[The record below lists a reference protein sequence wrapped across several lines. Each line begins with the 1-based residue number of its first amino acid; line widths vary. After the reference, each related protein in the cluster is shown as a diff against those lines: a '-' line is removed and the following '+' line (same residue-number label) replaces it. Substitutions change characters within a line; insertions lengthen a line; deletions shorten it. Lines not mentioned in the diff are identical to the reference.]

1 MVVAGFDASGQAVF
15 AKAYGDDS
23 NFTLASAMTAMPD
36 GNLLLSGPLSG
47 AIDFGGGAIAGVPGY
62 LVALSPSG
70 AEVWARPIESS
81 AVTVMAP
88 SKCYVRIAG
97 LAGTGA
103 KIGNGVIP
111 GEVDPNGFE
120 NGFEAVLSPAG
131 DLLGSQRFVGTT
143 TFPYRPS
150 SHRRGSGEGHSESST
165 GSRRVSRPSSWIPRR
180 PAFCERGGWA
190 SGGGSRRGK
199 A

>member
-143 TFPYRPS
+143 TSIAERPDAS
-150 SHRRGSGEGHSESST
+150 FLLSGHFASQLSFGTLSAAGQHS
-165 GSRRVSRPSSWIPRR
+165 PM
-180 PAFCERGGWA
+180 
-190 SGGGSRRGK
+190 SGFLVDAR
-199 A
+199 